1 MEFQEA
7 AVHYAFPIVGVIVC
21 CLLVFA
27 FGFKSPGQPPSF
39 DIVDVERK
47 VVKKRKGKENQ
58 KIKPQQNGKV
68 TSAVSTKVEAAPHT
82 PKTKAAAEKQANKSE
97 AKQSNKKSRSQQAA
111 KQVDVKNKSEV
122 VQSEDANEDGWVQ
135 QVSKKERKNR
145 KKDDVPNS
153 VDVAKTLPEVEASLP
168 VVESLEKA
176 GSLKE
181 EVIQVEKEKQNDSSD
196 SAVEKEPSED
206 TNKSTPKA
214 QRTPKKKKGKKEE
227 EVSVESNAAK
237 ELPVPEIPVLKEQ
250 VSNSESKSYSPVS
263 NSNAVIE
270 PPADDLL
277 QVQEI
282 AEVSEEEV
290 KSKSK
295 KKKSKKKNQETAD
308 VENVKSETKSVNAQE
323 HNEVVEQ
330 QTVPKKEI
338 IIEPKLIEVELQ
350 DGDKKD
356 MSNEPLSAP
365 GSNVAFDELKDLCPE
380 EKPQKKKKKVRR
392 EH

>member
-7 AVHYAFPIVGVIVC
+7 AVHYAFPIVSVIVC

-58 KIKPQQNGKV
+58 KVKPQQNGKV

-82 PKTKAAAEKQANKSE
+82 PKTKAAAEKQASKSE
-97 AKQSNKKSRSQQAA
+97 AKQSNKKSRSQQAS
-111 KQVDVKNKSEV
+111 KQADVKNKSEV
-122 VQSEDANEDGWVQ
+122 VQSEDGNEDGWVQ

-153 VDVAKTLPEVEASLP
+153 ADVTKVVAEVEASHQVSEIP
-168 VVESLEKA
+168 EKT

-181 EVIQVEKEKQNDSSD
+181 EVTQVEKLTDSSD
-196 SAVEKEPSED
+196 SAVEKEPPED

-227 EVSVESNAAK
+227 EVSVESSTAK
-237 ELPVPEIPVLKEQ
+237 ELPVPEIPVPKEKR
-250 VSNSESKSYSPVS
+250 VNSESKSYSPVS

-270 PPADDLL
+270 PPSDDLL
-277 QVQEI
+277 QVHEI
-282 AEVSEEEV
+282 TDASEEEV

-295 KKKSKKKNQETAD
+295 KKKSKKKNQETAEI
-308 VENVKSETKSVNAQE
+308 ENVKTESKILHAQE

-338 IIEPKLIEVELQ
+338 VIEPKLIEMELE
-350 DGDKKD
+350 DAGKKD
-356 MSNEPLSAP
+356 LKKDDPSFTP